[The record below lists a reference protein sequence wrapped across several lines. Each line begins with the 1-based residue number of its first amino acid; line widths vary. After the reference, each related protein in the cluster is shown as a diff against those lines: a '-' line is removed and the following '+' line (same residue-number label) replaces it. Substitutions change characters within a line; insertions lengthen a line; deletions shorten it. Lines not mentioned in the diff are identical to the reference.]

1 MKIAYSGIE
10 GAFAHTVA
18 SRIFPDDTP
27 VSFSNFKETY
37 EAVVTSECDMAVLPI
52 DNSYS
57 GEVTG
62 VMDLL
67 FDGPLYINA
76 LYSLPVTQNLLGV
89 PGAAVSDIRKVVSH
103 QKALEQCDEYIR
115 EHGYEEIQ
123 ATNTARAAKE
133 VAKLGDK
140 SIAAIASVDAA
151 AIYGLTVLDEK
162 INESDDNTTR
172 FVVVSKSRGRIGL
185 FEDQKSFIMMFT
197 VNDSAGALLS
207 PLQVIAKHDFNMKVL
222 HSRPLKRQQWEYY
235 FYVEI
240 EGDHNTPKGLEME
253 RELEDTCSF
262 IKILGPDNI

>member
-18 SRIFPDDTP
+18 ARIFPDDTP

-37 EAVVTSECDMAVLPI
+37 EAVVTSACDMAVLPI

-67 FDGPLYINA
+67 FEGPLYINA

-89 PGAAVSDIRKVVSH
+89 PGASASDIRKVVSH

-115 EHGYEEIQ
+115 ERGYEEIQ

-133 VAKLGDK
+133 VAKLNDK
-140 SIAAIASVDAA
+140 SP
-151 AIYGLTVLDEK
+151 
-162 INESDDNTTR
+162 
-172 FVVVSKSRGRIGL
+172 
-185 FEDQKSFIMMFT
+185 Q
-197 VNDSAGALLS
+197 
-207 PLQVIAKHDFNMKVL
+207 
-222 HSRPLKRQQWEYY
+222 
-235 FYVEI
+235 
-240 EGDHNTPKGLEME
+240 
-253 RELEDTCSF
+253 
-262 IKILGPDNI
+262 